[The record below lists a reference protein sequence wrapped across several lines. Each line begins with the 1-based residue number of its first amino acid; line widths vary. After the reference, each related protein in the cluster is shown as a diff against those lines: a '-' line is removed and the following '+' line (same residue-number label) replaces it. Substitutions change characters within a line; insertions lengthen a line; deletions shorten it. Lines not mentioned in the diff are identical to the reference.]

1 VAAAKAS
8 VLVNRKTIDEN
19 YAKDAD
25 RVVAPSSTHRK
36 RLKALCGSLRR
47 NGNQVLRNR
56 VGSVVGYKK
65 CPHNWAHRKAEQHDF
80 DRRSKDQQKVRAQEP
95 QRRNTTSHKRR
106 EQHDKNGKARTDR
119 EKVDKQRPA
128 GLRELP
134 KEQPAVLKKA
144 LAYCREEFRACE
156 VRGRARPVVLKVA
169 GMTPDKLVA
178 ELVRVRKVRAELRQA
193 PVPTQAESSTRKRPE
208 APGRVTRSSGAAPNW
223 CIPHLPRHA

>member
-1 VAAAKAS
+1 
-8 VLVNRKTIDEN
+8 
-19 YAKDAD
+19 
-25 RVVAPSSTHRK
+25 
-36 RLKALCGSLRR
+36 
-47 NGNQVLRNR
+47 
-56 VGSVVGYKK
+56 VGYKK

-193 PVPTQAESSTRKRPE
+193 CTYSSRVIDEKTPGSTRKSHKE
-208 APGRVTRSSGAAPNW
+208 QRSSSKLVHPAPPPPCLKRVRVQGLLGPGTKNEHKT
-223 CIPHLPRHA
+223 PGKQYK